1 MRWRPCRR
9 RSPSFRPRLPS
20 GSGISTI
27 PICTRRIARNSTRP
41 PQHSQARRRNCRKPK
56 KDGSTSKCC
65 ANKSNRLNPTGLT
78 QMTSPL
84 AAKIARDYGTPAVV
98 IDMDLVERNIARIQ
112 AACNEAGV
120 ANRPHIKTHKSPL
133 LAKLQIAAG
142 AKGITCQ
149 KLGEAE
155 VMADA
160 GIDDILISYNLIG
173 EEKMARLGAL
183 QAKAGMTVAA
193 DNSVVVAG
201 LPQAAAASGR
211 PLSVV
216 VECDTGR
223 KRAGVA
229 TPAEAIALAR
239 EIAASKGLTFAGF
252 MLYPTET
259 GWTEAQK
266 FYDEALAGVRAHGL
280 DAAMVST
287 GGTPNLKN
295 VGKLKGATEHRP
307 RTYIYND
314 RMQVAAGVASWDD
327 CALHIYSTVVS
338 RAGPDRG
345 ILDAGSK
352 TLTSD
357 TGGGLEGHGL
367 ILEHPEA
374 RIARFAE
381 EHGFLDLA
389 RSNTRPN
396 VGDVV
401 RIVPNHVC
409 VVVNMMDEVVMVRGD
424 EIIGTLP
431 VAARGKLR

>member
-1 MRWRPCRR
+1 
-9 RSPSFRPRLPS
+9 
-20 GSGISTI
+20 
-27 PICTRRIARNSTRP
+27 
-41 PQHSQARRRNCRKPK
+41 
-56 KDGSTSKCC
+56 
-65 ANKSNRLNPTGLT
+65 
-78 QMTSPL
+78 MTTPL
-84 AAKIARDYGTPAVV
+84 AAKIAREYGTPCAV
-98 IDMDLVERNIARIQ
+98 IDMDKVERNIARIQ
-112 AACNEAGV
+112 AACDAAGV
-120 ANRPHIKTHKSPL
+120 ANRPHIKTHKNPT
-133 LAKLQIAAG
+133 LAKMQIAAG

-155 VMADA
+155 VMAEA

-183 QAKAGMTVAA
+183 QAKANMTVAA
-193 DNSVVVAG
+193 DNPVVIAG
-201 LPQAAAASGR
+201 LPQAAEISGR

-223 KRAGVA
+223 KRAGVE

-239 EIAASKGLTFAGF
+239 HIAASKGLRFAGF

-259 GWTEAQK
+259 GWPEAQK
-266 FYDEALAGVRAHGL
+266 FFDQALAGVREHGL
-280 DAAMVST
+280 DASIVST

-295 VGKLKGATEHRP
+295 LGSLKGATEHRFG
-307 RTYIYND
+307 TYIYND
-314 RMQVAAGVASWDD
+314 RMQVAAGVATWDD
-327 CALHIYSTVVS
+327 CALNIYSTVVS
-338 RAGPDRG
+338 RAAPERG

-357 TGGGLEGHGL
+357 SGGLEGYGL

-381 EHGFLDLA
+381 EHGFLDLS

-409 VVVNMMDEVVMVRGD
+409 VVVNMMDEVVMVRGE
-424 EIIGTLP
+424 EILGTLP

>member
-1 MRWRPCRR
+1 
-9 RSPSFRPRLPS
+9 
-20 GSGISTI
+20 
-27 PICTRRIARNSTRP
+27 
-41 PQHSQARRRNCRKPK
+41 
-56 KDGSTSKCC
+56 
-65 ANKSNRLNPTGLT
+65 
-78 QMTSPL
+78 MTTPL
-84 AAKIARDYGTPAVV
+84 AAKIAKDYGTPCAV
-98 IDMDLVERNIARIQ
+98 IDMDRVERNIARIQ
-112 AACNEAGV
+112 KACDEAGI
-120 ANRPHIKTHKSPL
+120 ANRPHIKTHKNPM
-133 LAKLQIAAG
+133 LAQLQIKAG

-155 VMADA
+155 IMADS
-160 GIDDILISYNLIG
+160 GIDDILISYNLLG
-173 EEKMARLGAL
+173 DEKMARLGAL
-183 QAKAGMTVAA
+183 QAKANVTVAA
-193 DNSVVVAG
+193 DNSVVVG
-201 LPQAAAASGR
+201 DLPKAAAASGR

-223 KRAGVA
+223 KRAGVE

-239 EIAASKGLTFAGF
+239 EIAASKGLSFAGF

-259 GWTEAQK
+259 GWAEAQK

-280 DAAMVST
+280 DATIVST

-295 VGKLKGATEHRP
+295 IGKLKGGTEHRFG
-307 RTYIYND
+307 TYIYND
-314 RMQVAAGVASWDD
+314 RMQVAAGVATWDD

-338 RAGPDRG
+338 RAGPERG

-357 TGGGLEGHGL
+357 TGGLEGHGL

-374 RIARFAE
+374 KIARFAE
-381 EHGFLDLA
+381 EHGFLDLS

-424 EIIGTLP
+424 EVIGALP
-431 VAARGKLR
+431 VSARGKLR

>member
-1 MRWRPCRR
+1 
-9 RSPSFRPRLPS
+9 
-20 GSGISTI
+20 
-27 PICTRRIARNSTRP
+27 
-41 PQHSQARRRNCRKPK
+41 
-56 KDGSTSKCC
+56 
-65 ANKSNRLNPTGLT
+65 
-78 QMTSPL
+78 MTTPL
-84 AAKIARDYGTPAVV
+84 AAKIAKEYGTPCAV
-98 IDMDLVERNIARIQ
+98 IDMDRVERNIARIQ
-112 AACNEAGV
+112 KACDEAGV
-120 ANRPHIKTHKSPL
+120 ANRPHIKTHKNPM
-133 LAKLQIAAG
+133 LAQLQIKAG

-155 VMADA
+155 IMADA
-160 GIDDILISYNLIG
+160 GIDNILISYNLLG
-173 EEKMARLGAL
+173 DEKMARLGAL
-183 QAKAGMTVAA
+183 QGKANVTVAA
-193 DNSVVVAG
+193 DNSVVVG
-201 LPQAAAASGR
+201 DLPKAAAASGR
-211 PLSVV
+211 SLSVV

-223 KRAGVA
+223 KRAGVE

-239 EIAASKGLTFAGF
+239 EIAASKGLSFAGF

-259 GWTEAQK
+259 GWADAQK

-280 DAAMVST
+280 DATIVST

-295 VGKLKGATEHRP
+295 LGKLKGGTEHRFG
-307 RTYIYND
+307 TYIYND
-314 RMQVAAGVASWDD
+314 RMQVAAGVATWDD

-338 RAGPDRG
+338 RAGPERG

-357 TGGGLEGHGL
+357 TGGLEGHGL

-381 EHGFLDLA
+381 EHGFLDLS

-424 EIIGTLP
+424 EIIGALP
-431 VAARGKLR
+431 VTARGKLR